1 MFNELSK
8 RKSIDWGIDT
18 TDFGWINLDE
28 WVEKGYAD
36 HFVVRGVFI
45 NPHGKIT
52 KKDIGEVPYVITDGT
67 IIRLP
72 VWCVKM
78 VNMLLDDQTLV
89 QGIKDGKCGA
99 KIMQYE
105 DQFGKTRNK
114 IELYDIE

>member
-8 RKSIDWGIDT
+8 KSIDWGIDT
-18 TDFGWINLDE
+18 TDFGWISLDE
-28 WVEKGYAD
+28 WVEKGYAET
-36 HFVVRGVFI
+36 FVVRGCFI

-52 KKDIGEVPYVITDGT
+52 KTKVGAVPYAITDGT

-72 VWCVKM
+72 LWCVKM
-78 VNMLLDDQTLV
+78 VNMLLDNPEYV

-99 KIMQYE
+99 RISQYKDKE
-105 DQFGKTRNK
+105 FGKTCNK

>member
-18 TDFGWINLDE
+18 TEFEWINLDD
-28 WVEKGYAD
+28 WVNNRRPTE
-36 HFVVRGVFI
+36 FIVRGVFV

-52 KKDIGEVPYVITDGT
+52 KKDIGEVPYAITDGT

-72 VWCVKM
+72 VWMVKM
-78 VNMLLDDQTLV
+78 VYMLLDDPALV

-114 IELYDIE
+114 IELYDI

>member
-1 MFNELSK
+1 MFNELSE
-8 RKSIDWGIDT
+8 RKSIDWGIET
-18 TDFGWINLDE
+18 TDFGWMNLDD
-28 WVEKGYAD
+28 WVENGNANT
-36 HFVVRGVFI
+36 FIVRGVFI

-72 VWCVKM
+72 VWMVKM
-78 VNMLLDDQTLV
+78 VKMLLDDPALV

-99 KIMQYE
+99 KIVQYD
-105 DQFGKTRNK
+105 DQWGTHNK